1 MGKSSRKKKKKQ
13 HLILQCC
20 PFCITRYGYTNI
32 FSKSSL
38 RRYRS
43 YTVFCPLPCCA
54 SRMVARLC
62 YVFFLLAVMVG
73 WFGLALKSKHFS
85 TVLFSSQWHQHD
97 WDVDRGLQERNM
109 CKIRGWGL
117 LKLHLPSYKHFL
129 QLLSFLQGA
138 GVQCYCS
145 DVALFYTASSWV
157 LSKEMKRRECCQ
169 KELYLSLSKYS
180 M

>member
-1 MGKSSRKKKKKQ
+1 MPAEW
-13 HLILQCC
+13 LQGCAM
-20 PFCITRYGYTNI
+20 F
-32 FSKSSL
+32 FSYWPWWL
-38 RRYRS
+38 
-43 YTVFCPLPCCA
+43 
-54 SRMVARLC
+54 
-62 YVFFLLAVMVG
+62 VG
-73 WFGLALKSKHFS
+73 LVWL
-85 TVLFSSQWHQHD
+85 SSQSTSVQFCSVRSGISMTGMWIED
-97 WDVDRGLQERNM
+97 CRKET

-129 QLLSFLQGA
+129 QLLSFLQGG